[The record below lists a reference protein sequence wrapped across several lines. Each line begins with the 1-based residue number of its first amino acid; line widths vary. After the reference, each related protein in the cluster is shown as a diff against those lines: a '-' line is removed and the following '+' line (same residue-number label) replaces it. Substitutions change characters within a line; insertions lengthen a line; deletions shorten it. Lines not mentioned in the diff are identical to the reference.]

1 MPILDLLKP
10 QVDATIASLAAVEF
24 RPDPIAGSLFSRMVS
39 VLSSAYKRHGA
50 IIENAIVQC
59 LSQSDRYEVWRVER
73 FGVQQQ
79 AKTTVA
85 AAGNNPDT
93 LANTHLPYVGDHL
106 GDANLQIDAVVFDH
120 ETGIVAAYEIKRGN
134 GSFDA
139 GKQRSMKNDALT
151 AKILLRD
158 HCLQRGFDA
167 TDTRAHIVFYYGVRS
182 IPAPMGI
189 IGAELDDHF
198 GIPVW
203 DEVELVNAYFRSR
216 LFEIISQ

>member
-1 MPILDLLKP
+1 
-10 QVDATIASLAAVEF
+10 
-24 RPDPIAGSLFSRMVS
+24 MVS

-50 IIENAIVQC
+50 IIENAILEC
-59 LSQSDRYEVWRVER
+59 LNQSDRYEVWRVKK

-85 AAGNNPDT
+85 AAGNNAQT
-93 LANTHLPYVGDHL
+93 LDNTHLPYVGDSV
-106 GDANLQIDAVVFDH
+106 GDAHLQIDAVVFDH
-120 ETGIVAAYEIKRGN
+120 ETDIVSAYEIKRGN
-134 GSFDA
+134 GYHDA
-139 GKQRSMKNDALT
+139 GKQRSMKTDALT

-158 HCLQRGFDA
+158 HCVQRGFQA
-167 TDTRAHIVFYYGVRS
+167 TGSRSFIIFYYGVRS

-189 IGAELDDHF
+189 IGQEMDAHF

-203 DEVELVNAYFRSR
+203 EEVELVNAYFRSR